1 MSPLPGKSLL
11 PKFPASAGAMA
22 RRPEVLPA
30 PSARG
35 QKCSTATKGPTWAET
50 PAACRPVQRDVVRD
64 PRVGCL
70 SSLQPNGWAS
80 PTLQEFSCQVQVQWN
95 FSTRDPSTWDLS
107 SQGAPHP
114 PSFPHPVK
122 ANWSTTCRAW
132 ARVCGEWAGSLM
144 RKHPSAKVL
153 ASAASGRPQPNN
165 TDCTEPQGTTQTHR
179 HTDTRLALSISRPL
193 RLSVGTVPKWLG
205 GSTGT
210 WNSRNSGQ
218 GWEETGAPPWEAKEE
233 GPG

>member
-1 MSPLPGKSLL
+1 MAGLLPPSKSSAAKFKSSGIFQQGIQVPGTCLLKELPIPLPSHIQL
-11 PKFPASAGAMA
+11 
-22 RRPEVLPA
+22 RP
-30 PSARG
+30 
-35 QKCSTATKGPTWAET
+35 
-50 PAACRPVQRDVVRD
+50 
-64 PRVGCL
+64 
-70 SSLQPNGWAS
+70 
-80 PTLQEFSCQVQVQWN
+80 
-95 FSTRDPSTWDLS
+95 
-107 SQGAPHP
+107 H
-114 PSFPHPVK
+114 
-122 ANWSTTCRAW
+122 WSTTCRAW

-193 RLSVGTVPKWLG
+193 WLSVGTVPKWLG